1 MILDIAQAVH
11 DDAALKAFP
20 SPNQGTVSVRYVVG
34 AAMEDPG
41 APFVEWQPTTDKFEN
56 YPNMTLLSDGRRA
69 LGTRRVGVDL
79 WIHGE
84 YAPGT
89 DDYGSTETLLNA
101 VMYSLLRAAGP
112 SLTIQSGRWLDGT
125 ENESGSDRKVYVL
138 SVTFDVPIVEPKTS
152 FSTVS
157 FTLDTQL
164 PVKGGMEFPN
174 GNTVGPSTP
183 PP

>member
-1 MILDIAQAVH
+1 
-11 DDAALKAFP
+11 
-20 SPNQGTVSVRYVVG
+20 
-34 AAMEDPG
+34 
-41 APFVEWQPTTDKFEN
+41 
-56 YPNMTLLSDGRRA
+56 
-69 LGTRRVGVDL
+69 
-79 WIHGE
+79 
-84 YAPGT
+84 
-89 DDYGSTETLLNA
+89 
-101 VMYSLLRAAGP
+101 MYSLLRAAGP

-138 SVTFDVPIVEPKTS
+138 SVTFDVPIVEPKAS